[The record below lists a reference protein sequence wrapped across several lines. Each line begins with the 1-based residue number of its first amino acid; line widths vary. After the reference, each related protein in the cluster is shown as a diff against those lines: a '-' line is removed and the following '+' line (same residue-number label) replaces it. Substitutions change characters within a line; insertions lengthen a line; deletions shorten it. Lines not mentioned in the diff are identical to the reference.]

1 MFIKH
6 GVKAIKMINSRD
18 LKDLHPK
25 VAEMCEKF
33 IITCKEQGVDV
44 LITST
49 LRDNESQN
57 ALYAQGRTTKG
68 AIVTNARG
76 GQSFHNYGVAFDF
89 CPIVNGKCQWNDAD
103 LFKRCGVI
111 AESVG
116 LEWSGRWAGK
126 MKETAHCQYTGGL
139 TIQDLQAGKQI
150 S

>member
-1 MFIKH
+1 
-6 GVKAIKMINSRD
+6 MINSRD
-18 LKDLHPK
+18 LKDLNPV
-25 VAEMCEKF
+25 VAAKCSAF
-33 IITCKEQGVDV
+33 INECKLQGIDV
-44 LITST
+44 IITST

-68 AIVTNARG
+68 SIVTNAKG

-103 LFKRCGVI
+103 LFKRCGII

-116 LEWSGRWAGK
+116 LKWAGRWAGK

-139 TIQDLQAGKQI
+139 TLDDLKNGTQVNE
-150 S
+150 